1 MYDVVIVRYDEIAL
15 KSPPVRRRFEKIL
28 IANIKTAL
36 LRHGITY
43 SEITE
48 EWGRIFVH
56 TKNADAADV
65 IARVF
70 GTASAS
76 PAITTE
82 ATLESAV
89 HIAAQIG
96 NDTIKNNQSFA
107 IRASRAGIHDFTSLD
122 IARVCGDA
130 VRECTSS
137 RVDLTDPD
145 QEIFIDMRQ
154 KHAYLYTMRAAGAGG
169 LPYSSQ
175 GKMIALVS
183 GGIDSPVAA
192 WLMMKR
198 GTRIIPL
205 YYDLGAYADPSS
217 AKNAERNI
225 NRLWE
230 WSYSDML
237 VYRIPYGACL
247 REIIEKCNPRMT
259 CVMCRRMM
267 YRIAMKIA
275 EKEDGCGIITGC
287 SLGQVASQTAKNMF
301 AEMYGLGIPIYHP
314 LIGLDKREIID
325 RAINIGVFPAEKPAI
340 ECAAVPEHPITA
352 ATATMVLANEER
364 IDVEGIVSDAVS
376 GSHVLEWG
384 RDTKSPKAI

>member
-1 MYDVVIVRYDEIAL
+1 MCDVVIVRYDEIAL
-15 KSPPVRRRFEKIL
+15 KSQPVRRRFEKTL
-28 IANIKTAL
+28 IDNIKTAL

-43 SEITE
+43 SGITE

-56 TKNADAADV
+56 TEDEDAADV
-65 IARVF
+65 IARIF

-76 PAITTE
+76 PAVTTE
-82 ATLESAV
+82 ATLESAA
-89 HIAAQIG
+89 HTAAQIG
-96 NDTIKNNQSFA
+96 SDTIKDGESFA
-107 IRASRAGIHDFTSLD
+107 IRASRAGIHDFTSIDL
-122 IARVCGDA
+122 ARVCGDA
-130 VRECTSS
+130 VRERTSS
-137 RVDLTDPD
+137 RVDLTNPD

-154 KHAYLYTMRAAGAGG
+154 KHAYLYTRSVAGAGG

-205 YYDLGAYADPSS
+205 YYDLEEYADTVS
-217 AKNAERNI
+217 AKNAEKNI
-225 NRLWE
+225 NKLWE

-237 VYRIPYGACL
+237 AYRIPYGSCL

-267 YRIAMKIA
+267 YRIAAEIT

-287 SLGQVASQTAKNMF
+287 SLGQVASQTATNMF

-325 RAINIGVFPAEKPAI
+325 RAIKIGLFSGEKPAV
-340 ECAAVPEHPITA
+340 ECAAVPVHPVTA
-352 ATATMVLANEER
+352 ATAAMVAENEAR
-364 IDVEGIVSDAVS
+364 IDVEGIVSDAVA
-376 GSHVLEWG
+376 GSQVLELELLQ
-384 RDTKSPKAI
+384 

>member
-1 MYDVVIVRYDEIAL
+1 MCDVVIVRYDEIAL
-15 KSPPVRRRFEKIL
+15 KSQPVRRRFEKTL
-28 IANIKTAL
+28 IDNIKTAL

-43 SEITE
+43 SGITE

-56 TKNADAADV
+56 TEDEDAADV

-76 PAITTE
+76 PAVTTE
-82 ATLESAV
+82 ATLESAAYT
-89 HIAAQIG
+89 AAQIG
-96 NDTIKNNQSFA
+96 SDTIKDGESFA
-107 IRASRAGIHDFTSLD
+107 IRASRAGIHDFTSIDL
-122 IARVCGDA
+122 ARVCGDA

-137 RVDLTDPD
+137 RVDLTNPD

-154 KHAYLYTMRAAGAGG
+154 KHAYLYTRSVAGAGG

-198 GTRIIPL
+198 GTRVIPL
-205 YYDLGAYADPSS
+205 YYDLEEYADTVS
-217 AKNAERNI
+217 AKNAEKNI
-225 NRLWE
+225 NKLWE

-237 VYRIPYGACL
+237 AYRIPYGSCL

-267 YRIAMKIA
+267 YRIAAEIT

-287 SLGQVASQTAKNMF
+287 SLGQVASQTATNMF

-325 RAINIGVFPAEKPAI
+325 RAIKIGLFSGEKPAV
-340 ECAAVPEHPITA
+340 ECAAVPVHPVTA
-352 ATATMVLANEER
+352 ATAAMVAENEAR
-364 IDVEGIVSDAVS
+364 IDVEGIVSDAVA
-376 GSHVLEWG
+376 GSQVLELLQ
-384 RDTKSPKAI
+384 

>member
-1 MYDVVIVRYDEIAL
+1 MCDVIIVRYDEIAL
-15 KSPPVRRRFEKIL
+15 KSPPVRRRFEKML
-28 IANIKTAL
+28 IDNIKTAL

-43 SEITE
+43 SGITE

-56 TKNADAADV
+56 TKDEDAADV

-76 PAITTE
+76 PAVTAG
-82 ATLESAV
+82 ATLESAA
-89 HIAAQIG
+89 HTAAQIG
-96 NDTIKNNQSFA
+96 NDTIKNKESFA
-107 IRASRAGIHDFTSLD
+107 IRASRAGIHDFTSIDL
-122 IARVCGDA
+122 ARVCGDA

-137 RVDLTDPD
+137 RVDLTNPD

-154 KHAYLYTMRAAGAGG
+154 KHAYLYTRSAAGAGG

-198 GTRIIPL
+198 GTRVIPL
-205 YYDLGAYADPSS
+205 YYDLEEYTDPVST
-217 AKNAERNI
+217 KNAKKNI
-225 NRLWE
+225 NKLWE

-237 VYRIPYGACL
+237 AYRIPYGSCL
-247 REIIEKCNPRMT
+247 REIIEKCNPRIT

-287 SLGQVASQTAKNMF
+287 SLGQVASQTATNMF

-325 RAINIGVFPAEKPAI
+325 RAIKIGVFPGEKPAI
-340 ECAAVPEHPITA
+340 ECAAVPVHPVTA
-352 ATATMVLANEER
+352 ATAAMVLENETR
-364 IDVEGIVSDAVS
+364 IDVEGIVSDAVA
-376 GSHVLEWG
+376 GSQVLECG
-384 RDTKSPKAI
+384 RSQRI